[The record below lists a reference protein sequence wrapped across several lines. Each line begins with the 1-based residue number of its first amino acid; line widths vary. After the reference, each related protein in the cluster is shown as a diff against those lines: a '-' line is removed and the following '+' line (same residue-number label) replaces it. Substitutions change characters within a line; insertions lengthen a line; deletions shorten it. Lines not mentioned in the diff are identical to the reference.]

1 VAQLLCQN
9 SRKFSAQLSCRTVSG
24 LTHLISRIAVELD
37 AKLQS
42 LDSASA
48 EALTRKVRE
57 AIAAVEAAEP
67 PFVNPAIDP
76 MLGVENGWPV
86 GYFSS
91 TLGMFADEPFKRPA
105 QGDHQECNAW

>member
-1 VAQLLCQN
+1 MN
-9 SRKFSAQLSCRTVSG
+9 
-24 LTHLISRIAVELD
+24 RIAVELD

-42 LDSASA
+42 LDSERA
-48 EALTRKVRE
+48 EALTRKVRD

-86 GYFSS
+86 GYFAG
-91 TLGMFADEPFKRPA
+91 TLGMFADEPFERPA
-105 QGDHQECNAW
+105 QGDHQERNSW